1 MEASRAFTCRISIL
15 SEISETLSMKGL
27 VLTYMGKKEEGWDFV
42 KKGVRFDLR
51 SHICWHVYGLLHK
64 SDKNYEEAMKCYNQ
78 ALKFDK
84 VRALRVW
91 SVRFSL
97 LTGQYEY
104 LTRCRATTSATT
116 PI

>member
-1 MEASRAFTCRISIL
+1 MEASHAFTSPVSIL

-27 VLTYMGKKEEGWDFV
+27 VLTYMGKKEEGWELV
-42 KKGVRFDLR
+42 KKGVRFDLS

-84 VRALRVW
+84 VCMSRVE
-91 SVRFSL
+91 SVTFSQSA
-97 LTGQYEY
+97 GQYEH
-104 LTRCRATTSATT
+104 LTGCRATPSATT

>member
-1 MEASRAFTCRISIL
+1 
-15 SEISETLSMKGL
+15 MKGL
-27 VLTYMGKKEEGWDFV
+27 VLTYMGKKEEGWDLV
-42 KKGVRFDLR
+42 KKGVRFDLS

-84 VRALRVW
+84 VCALRLANA
-91 SVRFSL
+91 RFL
-97 LTGQYEY
+97 QLAGQYEY
-104 LTRCRATTSATT
+104 FTGRRATTSAAT